1 MVVEATASPST
12 QNGRS
17 LLHTTFARSF
27 GTRPWAQT
35 LAWTTYQAKSPL
47 PMFNTA
53 TIGCD
58 KGHLLGL
65 PTSARLLA
73 ACSRALDCLSHTAVS
88 SSSSPAH
95 VCPRLDLLLH
105 LHPCRYC
112 GYFPPFSS
120 PLVHAWIHLSRCG
133 RTCLTSLPA

>member
-1 MVVEATASPST
+1 MVVVEATASPST

-35 LAWTTYQAKSPL
+35 LAWATYQAKSPL

-73 ACSRALDCLSHTAVS
+73 ACSRALDCLSNCRPQLSLRSRRLLTYIHAS
-88 SSSSPAH
+88 IFCFIYIPAGT
-95 VCPRLDLLLH
+95 VAIFRLFLLH
-105 LHPCRYC
+105 L
-112 GYFPPFSS
+112 
-120 PLVHAWIHLSRCG
+120 
-133 RTCLTSLPA
+133 RTLGSTIPGADAFV